1 MLATVTGASGH
12 LGANLV
18 RELISQGWKVRTLVH
33 RDTRALEGLD
43 VERIYGDI
51 LDRES
56 LKAVFS
62 GVDAVFHLAARISV
76 AGWERKEVEAVNT
89 TGVENVTAA
98 CMAAGVRRL
107 VHVSSFHA
115 LNQEPLDKPL
125 DESRSL
131 VGGGSFPAYN
141 RSKAEGERIVGRAMA
156 QGLNAV
162 IVSPTGMIG
171 PFDFQPSHFGAVLLA
186 MAQGKLAALV
196 DAGLDWVDARDV
208 ASGVICACNKAEK
221 GEKYILGGHWITL
234 KEIARYVSQ
243 VTGRKPPGL
252 VMPMW
257 TAKAVAPFAA
267 ASARISGK
275 RPLFTP
281 ISMKE
286 LESNRTI
293 SHIKASSDL
302 DYEPRS
308 LQNTIADTLDWFQ
321 ANGFLSRGQV

>member
-1 MLATVTGASGH
+1 MFAAVTGASGH

-18 RELISQGWKVRTLVH
+18 RELILQGWKVRTLVH

-43 VERIYGDI
+43 VECVHGDI

-56 LKAVFS
+56 LREVFS
-62 GVDAVFHLAARISV
+62 GTDVVFHLAARISV
-76 AGWERKEVEAVNT
+76 AGRDDKEVEAVNI

-98 CMAAGVRRL
+98 CMAANVKRL

-115 LNQEPLDKPL
+115 LNQEPLDEPL
-125 DESRSL
+125 DESRPL
-131 VGGGSFPAYN
+131 VSSGNFPAYN

-162 IVSPTGMIG
+162 IVSPTGIIG
-171 PFDFQPSHFGAVLLA
+171 PFDFQPSHFGAVILS
-186 MAQGKLAALV
+186 MAKGKLPALV
-196 DAGLDWVDARDV
+196 DTGLDWVDARDV
-208 ASGVICACNKAEK
+208 AGGVIRACNKAEK
-221 GEKYILGGHWITL
+221 GDKYILGGHWITL

-243 VTGRKPPGL
+243 ATGRKPPGL
-252 VMPMW
+252 VVPMW
-257 TAKAVAPFAA
+257 LAKAVAPFAA

-275 RPLFTP
+275 RPLYTS

-293 SHIKASSDL
+293 SHEKASRDL
-302 DYEPRS
+302 DYEPRP
-308 LQNTIADTLDWFQ
+308 LQNTIADTVEWFQ